1 MAFRIF
7 SVAMIRA
14 GTLIPGLKDG
24 SMSQIASETFR
35 NSGFLNAPFSA
46 GSPMLHLR
54 RQGRM
59 RQHRCTPTAFDTS
72 LFLCNPIF
80 PMLSRVQER
89 EAARLKYNPLPEVLT
104 GKRVVVVDDSIV
116 RGTSQEQ
123 IVGLLRRAGA
133 REVHLRI

>member
-89 EAARLKYNPLPEVLT
+89 EAPRLRATL
-104 GKRVVVVDDSIV
+104 GKEKGRK
-116 RGTSQEQ
+116 E
-123 IVGLLRRAGA
+123 AGPGKTRLSRSEA
-133 REVHLRI
+133 